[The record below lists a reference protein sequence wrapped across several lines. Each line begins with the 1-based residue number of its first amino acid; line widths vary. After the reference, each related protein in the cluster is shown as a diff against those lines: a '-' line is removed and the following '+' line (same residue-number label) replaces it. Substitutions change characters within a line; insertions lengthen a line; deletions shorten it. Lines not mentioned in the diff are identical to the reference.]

1 MVRNRPDLWIVAA
14 GGTDMRTDP
23 DLAADAARGS
33 DCKFAELVRR
43 HEARVG
49 GMSRRLTASSGD
61 ADDIAQAT
69 FLTAWQKIGTYAG
82 GTFAAWI
89 CTICYR
95 EFLQV
100 RRRQKQEIEFDETAE
115 IIPFGRLQ
123 ADPTGDRV
131 DLSRALAKLPE
142 AQRICV
148 TLCVAASLSHR
159 EAAEATGWPLGTKK
173 SHVTRGVAALRKH
186 LAATEVA

>member
-1 MVRNRPDLWIVAA
+1 MAANRPDLWIVAE

-33 DCKFAELVRR
+33 DSAFAELVRR
-43 HEARVG
+43 HQARVR

-115 IIPFGRLQ
+115 IIPFDRSQ
-123 ADPTGDRV
+123 ADPTGDRM

-142 AQRICV
+142 AQRTCV

-159 EAAEATGWPLGTKK
+159 EAAEATGWPLGTIK

>member
-1 MVRNRPDLWIVAA
+1 MAANRPDLWIVAA

-33 DCKFAELVRR
+33 ESAFAELVRR
-43 HEARVG
+43 HQARVR
-49 GMSRRLTASSGD
+49 GMARRLTASSSD

-69 FLTAWQKIGTYAG
+69 FMAAWQKIGTYAG
-82 GTFAAWI
+82 GTFTAWI

-100 RRRQKQEIEFDETAE
+100 RRRHRHEIEFDETAQ
-115 IIPFGRLQ
+115 IIPFDRSQ
-123 ADPTGDRV
+123 AEAGDKM

-159 EAAEATGWPLGTKK
+159 EAAEATGWPLGTVK
-173 SHVTRGVAALRKH
+173 SHVTRGVAALRQH
-186 LAATEVA
+186 LAADQVA

>member
-1 MVRNRPDLWIVAA
+1 MAASRPDLWIVAA

-33 DCKFAELVRR
+33 ESAFAELVRR
-43 HEARVG
+43 HQARVR
-49 GMSRRLTASSGD
+49 GMARRLTGTASDG
-61 ADDIAQAT
+61 DDIAQAT

-82 GTFAAWI
+82 GMFAAWI

-100 RRRQKQEIEFDETAE
+100 RRRQRAEIEFDETAE
-115 IIPFGRLQ
+115 IIPFDRST
-123 ADPTGDRV
+123 ADTGDKM
-131 DLSRALAKLPE
+131 DLSRALARLPE

-159 EAAEATGWPLGTKK
+159 EAAEATGWPLGTIK
-173 SHVTRGVAALRKH
+173 SHVTRGVAALRKD
-186 LAATEVA
+186 LAATQVA

>member
-1 MVRNRPDLWIVAA
+1 MAANRPDLWIVAA
-14 GGTDMRTDP
+14 GGNDMRTDP

-33 DCKFAELVRR
+33 ESAFAELVRR
-43 HEARVG
+43 HQARVR

-82 GTFAAWI
+82 GTFGAWI

-100 RRRQKQEIEFDETAE
+100 RRRQRQEIEFDETAE
-115 IIPFGRLQ
+115 IIPFDRSM
-123 ADPTGDRV
+123 ADTGDKM

-159 EAAEATGWPLGTKK
+159 EAAEATGWPLGTIK

-186 LAATEVA
+186 LAADQVA

>member
-1 MVRNRPDLWIVAA
+1 
-14 GGTDMRTDP
+14 MRTDP
-23 DLAADAARGS
+23 DLAADAARGNDS
-33 DCKFAELVRR
+33 AFAELGRR
-43 HEARVG
+43 HQARVR
-49 GMSRRLTASSGD
+49 GMCRRLAAASGD

-100 RRRQKQEIEFDETAE
+100 RRRQRQEIEFDETAE
-115 IIPFGRLQ
+115 IIPFDRSM
-123 ADPTGDRV
+123 ADTGDKM

-159 EAAEATGWPLGTKK
+159 EAAEATGWPLGTVK

-186 LAATEVA
+186 LAAAEVA

>member
-1 MVRNRPDLWIVAA
+1 
-14 GGTDMRTDP
+14 MRTDP

-33 DCKFAELVRR
+33 DSAFAELVRR
-43 HEARVG
+43 HQARVR

-115 IIPFGRLQ
+115 IIPFDRSQ
-123 ADPTGDRV
+123 ADPTGDRM

-159 EAAEATGWPLGTKK
+159 EAAEATGWPLGTIK

>member
-1 MVRNRPDLWIVAA
+1 
-14 GGTDMRTDP
+14 MRTDP
-23 DLAADAARGS
+23 DLAADAARGN
-33 DCKFAELVRR
+33 DGAFAELVRR
-43 HEARVG
+43 HQARVR
-49 GMSRRLTASSGD
+49 GMCRRLAATSGD
-61 ADDIAQAT
+61 ADDIAEAT

-100 RRRQKQEIEFDETAE
+100 RRRQRQEIEFDETAE
-115 IIPFGRLQ
+115 IIPFDRPM
-123 ADPTGDRV
+123 ADTGDKM

-159 EAAEATGWPLGTKK
+159 EAAEATGWPLGTVK

-186 LAATEVA
+186 LAADQVA

>member
-1 MVRNRPDLWIVAA
+1 MAANRPDLWIVAA
-14 GGTDMRTDP
+14 GGNDMRTDP

-33 DCKFAELVRR
+33 EAAFAELVRR
-43 HEARVG
+43 HQARVR
-49 GMSRRLTASSGD
+49 GMSRRLTAASGD

-100 RRRQKQEIEFDETAE
+100 RRRQRPEIEFDETAE
-115 IIPFGRLQ
+115 IIPFDRTM
-123 ADPTGDRV
+123 ADTGDKM

-159 EAAEATGWPLGTKK
+159 EAAEATGWPLGTIK

-186 LAATEVA
+186 LAADQVA